1 LLLPCFDRAI
11 EHPLLVGP
19 LSGDR
24 IVGVLDEVAVV
35 PHFIRQPLAVC
46 GTEIRVLQLLLGLL
60 HRFLAVG
67 NLGAEVGEFLNALG

>member
-1 LLLPCFDRAI
+1 
-11 EHPLLVGP
+11 
-19 LSGDR
+19 
-24 IVGVLDEVAVV
+24 VV